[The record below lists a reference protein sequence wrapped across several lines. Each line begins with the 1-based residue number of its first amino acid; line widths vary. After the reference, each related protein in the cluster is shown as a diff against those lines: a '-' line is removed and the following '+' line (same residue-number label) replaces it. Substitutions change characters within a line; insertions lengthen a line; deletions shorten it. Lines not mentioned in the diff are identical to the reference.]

1 MMKYTLLVAIVALAA
16 MPVLAQSKTTKKAS
30 SAAHPNTTAPTKV
43 TGEPKKTP
51 SGLEYWDIK
60 VGTGPTAEKGHMVTV
75 NYTGWLTNGKKFD
88 SSVDA
93 GKPFDF
99 TLGAGAVIKGWD
111 EGVADSAATCV
122 WRARLSG
129 CDPTK
134 LDPDLRCGAAGSEVI
149 LITKAQS
156 RGGTSPLQIG
166 NFRFQIRSGVGN
178 AAPINLQS

>member
-75 NYTGWLTNGKKFD
+75 TTP
-88 SSVDA
+88 A
-93 GKPFDF
+93 G
-99 TLGAGAVIKGWD
+99 
-111 EGVADSAATCV
+111 
-122 WRARLSG
+122 
-129 CDPTK
+129 
-134 LDPDLRCGAAGSEVI
+134 
-149 LITKAQS
+149 
-156 RGGTSPLQIG
+156 
-166 NFRFQIRSGVGN
+166 
-178 AAPINLQS
+178 